1 MPKGSA
7 AASSG
12 GDGSGAAD
20 AAASEVVDQAT
31 LPDLPDASPD
41 QATLDSHIDEVLGLP
56 TAEAGDDKG
65 KGDDTTKSDGD
76 NGKGGDDKADSGDA
90 GDGNVDK
97 GESGEQQAD
106 DGKGEAVT
114 EPAPKTTD
122 KIDKESDRTP
132 TESGLKLEITDKNG
146 KTFTLKPGD
155 DIDTVLAEFDP
166 KNTAQVMSV
175 LRQFDQME
183 QKQTAWDAEQAEN
196 RATAE
201 QAKTNQATLSAWD
214 AEITSLQGED
224 RIGKPAAKPGTP
236 EFVNDP
242 AVKRV
247 DQVFKFMMAEN
258 ARRAEAKNPN
268 LITSFADALDKLEL
282 QEIRTKQAQDKKD
295 EVETAKQKSALI
307 GGRPSGGGNAA
318 PVYRPGQ
325 AKSVW
330 DIEI

>member
-1 MPKGSA
+1 MPKVSA
-7 AASSG
+7 AAPSG

-20 AAASEVVDQAT
+20 AAAAGVVDQTA

-41 QATLDSHIDEVLGLP
+41 QATLESHIDDVLGLP
-56 TAEAGDDKG
+56 TADAGDDKG
-65 KGDDTTKSDGD
+65 KTDDKKTEDAAKTADDTPPDP
-76 NGKGGDDKADSGDA
+76 GKDAAIADKPDKPAIAAADTSA
-90 GDGNVDK
+90 KEPDK
-97 GESGEQQAD
+97 DPS
-106 DGKGEAVT
+106 
-114 EPAPKTTD
+114 
-122 KIDKESDRTP
+122 P

-166 KNTAQVMSV
+166 KNSAQVISV
-175 LRQFDQME
+175 LREFDKLE
-183 QKQTAWDAEQAEN
+183 QKQTAWDAEQATN
-196 RATAE
+196 AATAE
-201 QAKTNQATLSAWD
+201 QKASDTARLQSWD

-224 RIGKPAAKPGTP
+224 RIGKPTAKPGSP
-236 EFVNDP
+236 EYLADP

-247 DQVFKFMMAEN
+247 DQVFKYMVAEN
-258 ARRAEAKNPN
+258 AARKTAGNPN

-282 QEIRTKQAQDKKD
+282 QEIRTKQVADKKD
-295 EVETAKQKSALI
+295 DVETAKQKSALI

>member
-56 TAEAGDDKG
+56 TAEAGDDKP
-65 KGDDTTKSDGD
+65 KDDDNPSDDANKTDKTDPPADDTTKDEPE
-76 NGKGGDDKADSGDA
+76 KTAEAKTEPEPPAPTEDKAEKQPEVA
-90 GDGNVDK
+90 
-97 GESGEQQAD
+97 
-106 DGKGEAVT
+106 
-114 EPAPKTTD
+114 
-122 KIDKESDRTP
+122 

-155 DIDTVLAEFDP
+155 DIDTALAEFDP

-196 RATAE
+196 KATAE

-282 QEIRTKQAQDKKD
+282 QEIRTKQSEDKKSD
-295 EVETAKQKSALI
+295 AELAKQKSALI
-307 GGRPSGGGNAA
+307 GGRPSGGGNSA